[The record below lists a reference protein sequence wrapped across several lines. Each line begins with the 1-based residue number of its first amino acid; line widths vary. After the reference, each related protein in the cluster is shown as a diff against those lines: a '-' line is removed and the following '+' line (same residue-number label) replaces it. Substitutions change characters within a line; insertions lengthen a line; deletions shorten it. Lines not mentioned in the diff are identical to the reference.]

1 MIAPLVQLGDGF
13 SAYTYCEMEARFIYK
28 EIFIDHCYDIA
39 PLPEKPFIIDA
50 GANVGLFSIY
60 IKKTHPDARV
70 VAFEP
75 ASESLAML
83 KLNLKLH
90 DVPGV
95 ELHPYALG
103 SRESVMELTYYPE
116 APGNS
121 TLFPEEK
128 EMAAR
133 ALREQKKLR
142 PTWSDGKYENK
153 VLESVPV
160 KRLSDV
166 LAQST
171 FERVDLIKLDVEN
184 AELDVLQGISDEH
197 WPKIQN
203 IVIEVSSLSGLLE
216 DVESLLRSVGFDVK
230 TRVSCAVT
238 TNFCLYEV
246 QARRPPTCANGGGNG
261 V

>member
-1 MIAPLVQLGDGF
+1 MGPPLVQLGNGF
-13 SAYTYCEMEARFIYK
+13 SVFTHCEMEARFIYK

-39 PLPEKPFIIDA
+39 PLPENPFIIDA
-50 GANVGLFSIY
+50 GANIGLFSIY
-60 IKKTHPDARV
+60 IKKTYPDARV
-70 VAFEP
+70 MAFEP

-90 DVPGV
+90 NVTDV

-128 EMAAR
+128 ELAAK

-142 PTWSDGKYENK
+142 PTWSDGKYEHK
-153 VLESVPV
+153 VLEFVPV
-160 KRLSDV
+160 KRLSDA
-166 LAQST
+166 LAQSNFKT
-171 FERVDLIKLDVEN
+171 VDLLKLDVEN
-184 AELDVLQGISDEH
+184 GELDVLQGIDDRH
-197 WPKIQN
+197 WQKIQN
-203 IVIEVSSLSGLLE
+203 IVVEVSSLSGLLE
-216 DVESLLRSVGFDVK
+216 DVESLLRSVGFNVK

-246 QARRPPTCANGGGNG
+246 QARRGLASIE
-261 V
+261 